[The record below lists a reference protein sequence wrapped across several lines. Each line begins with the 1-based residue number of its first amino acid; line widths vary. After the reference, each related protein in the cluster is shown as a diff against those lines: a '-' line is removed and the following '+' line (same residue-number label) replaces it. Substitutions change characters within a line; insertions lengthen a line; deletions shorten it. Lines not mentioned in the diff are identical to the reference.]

1 MQFLRNLFSSLKE
14 YLFIK
19 GWIRKDVNVYQ
30 AISMIVGTTIGAGI
44 LGIPYAVSKVGLL
57 FGIILILLLGFLVI
71 GLNLLVGEVSAR
83 TNGSLQLVGL
93 VKKYLGAKMGVL
105 MTFIFYIQL
114 FIILTVYI
122 IGMGSI
128 ASEFFWGGPLFWG
141 IIVWFMGAMIV
152 FRGIDAIKT
161 AELILTAIIFVAILT
176 ISFLAMPHVQIEF
189 VKYSNWTAFLVP
201 YGVVLFA
208 LSGVGTIPA
217 AYRLLQGKNEDFKF
231 AIITATSIAMI
242 IYIVFTFLVVG
253 VLGSETTEIATL
265 GLGQALGRPMFYVAN
280 AFAFLAMMTSFI
292 MLGMQLRD
300 SMEWDFHFPYL
311 RASAI
316 ALLVP
321 LVIFLMGLRQFI
333 FAINIVGGVFYSV
346 KMFLLVLVYWK
357 AKQSGE
363 MDPVKYNLHH
373 AVLISAF
380 VLIAFSLGAVYSLY
394 GMLW

>member
-1 MQFLRNLFSSLKE
+1 MEFLKNPFSRLKE
-14 YLFIK
+14 YLFLK
-19 GWIRKDVNVYQ
+19 GWIRKDVTLYQ
-30 AISMIVGTTIGAGI
+30 AIAMMVGTTIGAGV
-44 LGIPYAVSKVGLL
+44 LGVPYAVSKVGLL
-57 FGIILILLLGFLVI
+57 FGIILIVLLGFLVI

-83 TNGSLQLVGL
+83 TNGSFQLVGL
-93 VKKYLGAKMGVL
+93 AKKYLGPKGGAL

-114 FIILTVYI
+114 FVILTVYI
-122 IGMGSI
+122 IGMGGI
-128 ASEFFWGGPLFWG
+128 ASEFFWGGPLLWG
-141 IIVWFMGAMIV
+141 IVVWFLGSLVV
-152 FRGIDAIKT
+152 FKGMHAIKT
-161 AELILTAIIFVAILT
+161 VEFILTGIILVTILT
-176 ISFLAMPHVQIEF
+176 ISFLAMPHVQGEF

-217 AYRLLQGKNEDFKF
+217 AYRLLHGQNEDFKH
-231 AIITATSIAMI
+231 AIIASTSIAMV

-253 VLGSETTEIATL
+253 VLGNGTTEIATL
-265 GLGQALGRPMFYVAN
+265 GLGQALGRPMFYAAN
-280 AFAFLAMMTSFI
+280 AFAILAMMTSFI

-300 SMEWDFHFPYL
+300 SMEWDFQFPYL

-321 LVIFLMGLRQFI
+321 LAIFLLGLRQFI
-333 FAINIVGGVFYSV
+333 FAINIVGGVFYSIQ
-346 KMFLLVLVYWK
+346 MFLLVLVYWK

-380 VLIAFSLGAVYSLY
+380 TLIAFSIGAAYSLY
-394 GMLW
+394 GMFW